1 MSVLDASVILKW
13 FVDEKDS
20 NKALSL
26 RKDFREGKTELVLP
40 DLALYEISNA
50 LRYNPDFDKEE
61 IKVAIQTLIDLDIDI
76 VTPTL
81 PLIEASIEIA
91 TDHEITCYDATY
103 YALARELEFSLIT
116 ADEKFFNKLPED
128 SRDSDQVKLL
138 SDL

>member
-1 MSVLDASVILKW
+1 M
-13 FVDEKDS
+13 DEKGS

-26 RKDFREGKTELVLP
+26 RKDFREGKTELILP

-50 LRYNPDFDKEE
+50 LRYNPDFGKEE
-61 IKVAIQTLIDLDIDI
+61 IQVAIKTLVDMDMDI

-81 PLIEASIEIA
+81 PLIKASIELAIE
-91 TDHEITCYDATY
+91 HEITCYDATY
-103 YALARELEFSLIT
+103 FALARELEFSLIT

-128 SRDSDQVKLL
+128 SRNSDQVKLL

>member
-1 MSVLDASVILKW
+1 MSVLDASVVLKW
-13 FVDEKDS
+13 FVDEKGS

-26 RKDFREGKTELVLP
+26 RKDFREGKTELILP

-50 LRYNPDFDKEE
+50 LRYNPDFGKEE
-61 IKVAIQTLIDLDIDI
+61 IQVAIKTLVDMDMDI

-81 PLIEASIEIA
+81 PLIKASIELAIE
-91 TDHEITCYDATY
+91 HEITCYDATY
-103 YALARELEFSLIT
+103 FALARELEFSLIT

-128 SRDSDQVKLL
+128 SRNSDQVKLL